1 MQKLVVNIQTFFIML
16 RQLYLVLTKKQRRQ
30 SIILVFTLL
39 AGATFETIG
48 VSVVIPF
55 VVALLT
61 PEKLREYD
69 IVRYLTNIF
78 GVITDGQLILFT
90 ACLIIV
96 CYIIKNLALLGSYYY
111 QSVFHNTVER
121 DLSILMLKSYLE
133 RPYSYYLKTNSTDMI
148 WGVHED
154 TIKVSQ
160 VIDSF
165 SGLFAE
171 GLTCMFIGLMLI
183 YMDPVMAFGLVGTAL
198 LIALIVVL
206 GLKRKIS
213 ESGEICRSTFSLR
226 YKQAMQPIT
235 GYKEVAIYRKQ
246 KYFLDVYTKTANK
259 GCEAN
264 TSYLFLQKLPAR
276 VIETV
281 FIACLLGLACF
292 RVQDGTNSVEFAA
305 LMGAM
310 AVAAVRIL
318 PSISSMTNYM
328 NQLVYN
334 RSFLQSVYENVQSIR
349 ENNWNKEI
357 EDKLDISE
365 SKLMN
370 TIVVDKRNDILKKSD
385 DCKRKLAV
393 HDITWRYETGNRNVL
408 SDISLD
414 IKSGESI
421 GIIGESGAG
430 KSTLVNVIL
439 GLLKPSMGQVLYEG
453 EDISTIPEIW
463 AKKVGY
469 VPQNVFL
476 LDESI
481 RNNIA
486 FGVPADEIDEERI
499 NQVIKDAQLD
509 KVIGELPEGLDTV
522 VGEAGVRFSGGQ
534 GQRIAIARALY
545 HNPEIVVLDE
555 ATSALD
561 NETEAEVMKAIE
573 GLHGKKTV
581 IVIAH
586 RLSTIEKC
594 DRVFVLKRGKI
605 TDTVKKNNGR

>member
-1 MQKLVVNIQTFFIML
+1 ML
-16 RQLYLVLTKKQRRQ
+16 RQLYVILTEKQRKQ
-30 SIILVFTLL
+30 SIGLVFTLL
-39 AGATFETIG
+39 IGATLETVG
-48 VSVVIPF
+48 VSAVIPF

-61 PEKLREYD
+61 PDKLREYD
-69 IVRYLTNIF
+69 IVKKLMHFLNVT
-78 GVITDGQLILFT
+78 TDGQLILCT

-96 CYIIKNLALLGSYYY
+96 CYVLKNLALIASFYY
-111 QSVFHNTVER
+111 QSVFHSTVER

-133 RPYSYYLKTNSTDMI
+133 KPYSYYLKTNSTDMI

-154 TIKVSQ
+154 TIKVSL
-160 VIDSF
+160 VIDAF

-171 GLTCMFIGLMLI
+171 GLTCAFIGIMLI
-183 YMDPVMAFGLVGTAL
+183 YMDPLMAIGLVGTAL
-198 LIALIVVL
+198 LIALIVIL

-213 ESGEICRSTFSLR
+213 ECGETFRSSYRLR

-246 KYFLDVYTKTANK
+246 NYFLGEYTKSANK

-264 TSYLFLQKLPAR
+264 TAFMFIQRIPSR
-276 VIETV
+276 IIETV
-281 FIACLLGLACF
+281 FITCLLGLACF
-292 RVQDGTNSVEFAA
+292 RVQGGTDGVEFAA

-318 PSISSMTNYM
+318 PSIANMTNYM

-334 RSFLQSVYENVQSIR
+334 RPFLESVYENVQNIR
-349 ENNWNKEI
+349 EEDGKNKKVVGDVCANVSSKKKTGPEIISANN
-357 EDKLDISE
+357 
-365 SKLMN
+365 
-370 TIVVDKRNDILKKSD
+370 IV
-385 DCKRKLAV
+385 
-393 HDITWRYETGNRNVL
+393 WRYETGDKDIL
-408 SDISLD
+408 SDISLS
-414 IKSGESI
+414 INRGESI

-439 GLLKPSMGQVLYEG
+439 GLLKPSKGQILYG
-453 EDISTIPEIW
+453 GIDIASIPEIW
-463 AKKVGY
+463 ATKVGY
-469 VPQNVFL
+469 VPQKVFL

-486 FGVPADEIDEERI
+486 FGVPPEEIDEVRI
-499 NQVIKDAQLD
+499 AQVIKEAQLE
-509 KVIGELPEGLDTV
+509 KVIEELPDGLDTI
-522 VGEAGVRFSGGQ
+522 VGEDGVRFSGGQ

-545 HNPEIVVLDE
+545 HNPEIVILDE

-561 NETEAEVMKAIE
+561 NETEAEVMKAVE
-573 GLHGKKTV
+573 GLHGKKTL

-594 DRVFVLKRGKI
+594 DRVFEIKEGKLSG
-605 TDTVKKNNGR
+605 TVIS